1 MHGQQN
7 IKFLELPILQKPM
20 LGNGLAYYGVFKKSF
35 VKYNNN
41 MLHKK
46 LLKQMSLIK
55 LQIEYSLKEDQLVQ
69 KLKQ

>member
-1 MHGQQN
+1 VYFQEKML
-7 IKFLELPILQKPM
+7 KLPVLQKPM
-20 LGNGLAYYGVFKKSF
+20 LSNGLAYYGGFKKSF
-35 VKYNNN
+35 VKYNSS

-46 LLKQMSLIK
+46 LLKQMSFIK

>member
-1 MHGQQN
+1 ML
-7 IKFLELPILQKPM
+7 FL
-20 LGNGLAYYGVFKKSF
+20 KKSF
-35 VKYNNN
+35 VKFNNSIF
-41 MLHKK
+41 HKK